1 MEVEGFVYAQRSI
14 DEAKQC
20 WKEIEP
26 FLKGDSGSWDPV
38 YTNPTSI
45 PSNPLTA
52 SVVLEWLISHKGN
65 PVVVALNV
73 GECNS
78 ETWGAQ
84 HIVRQIMKDEFFAE
98 LRTKQQTAYSLDDFS
113 RSFQGD
119 LFQLFSLESG
129 THGSEDLCQTIE
141 LFLDFFGKNFSKV
154 VSRDRI
160 KMVGNALIAEA
171 KKFEGKNPD
180 QAKIWICALERVS
193 DREVDDMAINIF
205 SLNNRKRL
213 AVLVKGQPID

>member
-26 FLKGDSGSWDPV
+26 FLKGASGSWDPV
-38 YTNPTSI
+38 YTHPNSI

-52 SVVLEWLISHKGN
+52 SVVLEWLISHKSN
-65 PVVVALNV
+65 PVVLALNV
-73 GECNS
+73 GQCNS
-78 ETWGAQ
+78 ETWEAQ
-84 HIVRQIMKDEFFAE
+84 HILRQIMKDEFFAE
-98 LRTKQQTAYSLDDFS
+98 LRTKQQTAYRLDAFS
-113 RSFQGD
+113 RSFQCD
-119 LFQLFSLESG
+119 LFQLFSIESG
-129 THGSEDLCQTIE
+129 THGSEDLCHRIK
-141 LFLDFFGKNFSKV
+141 LFLDCFGKNFSRV

-160 KMVGNALIAEA
+160 KMVANALIAEA

-193 DREVDDMAINIF
+193 DR
-205 SLNNRKRL
+205 
-213 AVLVKGQPID
+213 